1 MAAIVQLDYQLDID
15 LDTIIDQYNVLY
27 ALANSTNINL
37 RKPGG
42 MDDNRALS
50 YGSGTLYDMQTLK
63 QDKFQQEFNAW
74 CDYLSYYPQLDKLA
88 SDVQSYINQN
98 GLKLGRVRLLTL
110 HGKSNLTYHIDSES
124 SIRYHVP
131 LITNHNVFFVVDDI
145 VERMAT
151 PGKLYSLDV
160 QKRHT
165 VVNASRYDRV
175 HLVFDCY
182 R

>member
-1 MAAIVQLDYQLDID
+1 
-15 LDTIIDQYNVLY
+15 
-27 ALANSTNINL
+27 
-37 RKPGG
+37 
-42 MDDNRALS
+42 MDDREGIS
-50 YGSGTLYDMQTLK
+50 YGSGTLYNVQTSK
-63 QDKFQQEFNAW
+63 QDKFQHEFNAW
-74 CDYLSYYPQLDKLA
+74 CDYLRYYPQLNKLVV
-88 SDVQSYINQN
+88 DVQTYIIRNQ
-98 GLKLGRVRLLTL
+98 LKLGRVRLLTL
-110 HGKSNLTYHIDSES
+110 HSKSNLTYHIDSES